1 MSTTTALPSRVAPG
15 AVRVREDRRNGQHAR
30 SGMDSTE
37 TERERRRLRAF
48 LDATAYSQAQIAR
61 EADVSLGSVSN
72 MYRSGRVGPDV
83 TTKVSGALDRL
94 EQLQPIGGA
103 AGLERLQRLEARMAE
118 ISELMDELRKELGHL
133 S

>member
-1 MSTTTALPSRVAPG
+1 MGTS
-15 AVRVREDRRNGQHAR
+15 
-30 SGMDSTE
+30 E
-37 TERERRRLRAF
+37 TERQRRRLRAF

-83 TTKVSGALDRL
+83 TRKVAAALDRL
-94 EQLQPIGGA
+94 ENLQPIGGPE
-103 AGLERLQRLEARMAE
+103 GLERLQRLEARMEE
-118 ISELMDELRKELGHL
+118 ITELLDLLRRELGQE